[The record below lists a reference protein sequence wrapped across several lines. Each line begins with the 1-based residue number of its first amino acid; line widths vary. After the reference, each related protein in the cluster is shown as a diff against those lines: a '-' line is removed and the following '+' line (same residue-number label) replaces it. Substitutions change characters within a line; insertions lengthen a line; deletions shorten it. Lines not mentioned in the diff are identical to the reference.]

1 MKEVAEII
9 KELNGVDFTDKKE
22 ASRVLLREAAKLTS
36 LSNTLFVDTK
46 IDDLFKKINSDFHLE
61 P

>member
-22 ASRVLLREAAKLTS
+22 ASTVLLWEAAKLTS